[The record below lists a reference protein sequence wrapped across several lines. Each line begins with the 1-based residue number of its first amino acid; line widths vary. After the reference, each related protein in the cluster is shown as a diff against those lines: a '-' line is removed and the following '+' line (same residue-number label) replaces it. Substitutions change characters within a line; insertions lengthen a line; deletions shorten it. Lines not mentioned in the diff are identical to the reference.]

1 MTAAPKIRF
10 TPEEYLARERVSE
23 FRSQYYRGEIF
34 AMAGG
39 NERHSDISVNL
50 VWRLSQRLEG
60 SGCKVLDKD
69 MRIKVTANGL
79 YTYPDASVVC
89 GGPQFEDEKRD
100 TLLNPIV
107 IFEVLSP
114 STADYDRGTKF
125 ELYRGLESLREYIV
139 VAQEHPFI
147 ERHVRQADDS
157 WLLTE
162 VRGIDQSLT
171 IEAIGCTLPLGEIYR
186 GITFGPPPECER

>member
-1 MTAAPKIRF
+1 MSTASIIRY
-10 TPEEYLARERVSE
+10 TPQQYLARERAGE
-23 FRSQYYRGEIF
+23 YRSQYYRGKLF

-39 NERHSDISVNL
+39 NERHSRISVNL
-50 VWRLSQRLEG
+50 VWRLAQRLEG
-60 SGCKVLDKD
+60 GSCEVLDKD
-69 MRIKVTANGL
+69 MRIKVAANGL

-89 GGPQFEDEKRD
+89 GGAQFEDEQRD
-100 TLLNPIV
+100 TLLNPTV

-125 ELYRGLESLREYIV
+125 ELYRALGSLREYIV
-139 VAQEHPFI
+139 VAQEDPFI

-162 VRGIDQSLT
+162 VRGIEQSLA
-171 IEAIGCTLPLGEIYR
+171 IAAIGCTLALEEIYR
-186 GITFGPPPECER
+186 GVTFGSLAEQA

>member
-1 MTAAPKIRF
+1 MSTAPKLRF
-10 TPEEYLARERVSE
+10 TPQEYLARERVSQY
-23 FRSQYYRGEIF
+23 RSQYFRGEIF

-39 NERHSDISVNL
+39 NERHSRICVNL
-50 VWRLSQRLEG
+50 VWRLAQRLEG
-60 SGCKVLDKD
+60 GSCEVFDKD

-89 GGPQFEDEKRD
+89 GGTQFEDEKRD

-107 IFEVLSP
+107 IFEILSP

-125 ELYRGLESLREYIV
+125 ELYRGLESLREFIV
-139 VAQEHPFI
+139 VAQESPFI

-162 VRGIDQSLT
+162 VRGLEQSLA
-171 IEAIGCTLPLGEIYR
+171 IEAIGCTLPLDEIYR
-186 GITFGPPPECER
+186 GVKFGPLAEHA